1 MIDAPLDGAA
11 GAAGGEVH
19 LPGVHPG
26 QELRQLRRRRGVSL
40 AGLARRIHCAKGCL
54 SRVESG
60 DKPLT
65 PAVAEAC
72 DAALDTGGLPA
83 RLVATAL
90 PARLVMTALPAQRRQ
105 GADGGVCPYRGLAA
119 YGTDDAGWFF
129 GRERATAA
137 LVQVVTARLGAGP
150 SDGSPVAASDDR
162 GNVGVW
168 RTADPCRA
176 RRRVV
181 RAHTR
186 GAVAGVPRRRTR
198 PPGHRLRRPHGPAVA
213 AAGARLPP
221 PAVRVREFA
230 GHVDGVHTVA
240 FLDRDNPGHR
250 APPADTATTTATRST
265 SPSTP
270 A

>member
-90 PARLVMTALPAQRRQ
+90 PAQRRQ
-105 GADGGVCPYRGLAA
+105 GADWGVCPYRGLAA

-129 GRERATAA
+129 GRERATA
-137 LVQVVTARLGAGP
+137 
-150 SDGSPVAASDDR
+150 
-162 GNVGVW
+162 
-168 RTADPCRA
+168 
-176 RRRVV
+176 
-181 RAHTR
+181 
-186 GAVAGVPRRRTR
+186 
-198 PPGHRLRRPHGPAVA
+198 
-213 AAGARLPP
+213 
-221 PAVRVREFA
+221 
-230 GHVDGVHTVA
+230 
-240 FLDRDNPGHR
+240 
-250 APPADTATTTATRST
+250 
-265 SPSTP
+265 
-270 A
+270 